1 MIPTRESARLFRA
14 QVWAIARNTF
24 RESVRSRVFYILL
37 AFAVGLLGFSYVL
50 GFLAVGILRKV
61 VLDVGLAT
69 ISYFTALTAIFV
81 GIGLVYQEIEKKTIY
96 NILSKPVDRGRFILG
111 RYVGLLL
118 VLLVNLAAMVAV
130 LSLVL
135 VLVGG
140 FTPRIFAAAYF
151 TALELMVLTAVAI
164 FFSSVASPVVSA
176 LCTAAFYVIGH
187 TSTALPEV
195 LLPQMESVFGRKVVV
210 LLYHVLPDLNM
221 LSITDLVAHDIPV
234 APGFTP
240 RATLYTLLF
249 VVILL
254 SASALSFRRRDL
266 L

>member
-1 MIPTRESARLFRA
+1 MSRSVPGLFGV

-24 RESVRSRVFYILL
+24 RESVRSRIFYILL
-37 AFAVGLLGFSYVL
+37 AFAVSLLVFSYVL
-50 GFLAVGILRKV
+50 GFLAAGVIRKM
-61 VLDVGLAT
+61 VLDVGLST
-69 ISYFTALTAIFV
+69 ISYFSALTAIFV
-81 GIGLVYQEIEKKTIY
+81 GIGLVYQEVEKKTIY
-96 NILSKPVDRGRFILG
+96 NILSKPVSRTRFILG
-111 RYVGLLL
+111 RYAGLLL
-118 VLLVNLAAMVAV
+118 VLLVNLAAMTAV

-135 VLVGG
+135 FFVEG
-140 FTPRIFAAAYF
+140 FTARVLAAAACIY
-151 TALELMVLTAVAI
+151 LELMVLTAVAV

-187 TSTALPEV
+187 TSSALPEV
-195 LLPQMESVFGRKVVV
+195 LLPQVESVFGRKVIV